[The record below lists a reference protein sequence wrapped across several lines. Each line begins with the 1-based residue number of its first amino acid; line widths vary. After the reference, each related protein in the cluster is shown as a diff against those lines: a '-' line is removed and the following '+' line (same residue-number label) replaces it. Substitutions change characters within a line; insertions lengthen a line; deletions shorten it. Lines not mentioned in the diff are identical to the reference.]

1 MKEVWSH
8 LHQNWKEKFN
18 RYKARVVFYSL
29 TSQSNYLDKA
39 SQLKLNSRTMRT
51 LVFKAIIHIA
61 TKLRNG
67 SISSNSSS
75 SSMRHAVSPPTFERS
90 TSLDNLKAEVVELV
104 RWFYKCITKHCMQ
117 LCVRVFVHTFRVG
130 TTVKNNQ

>member
-1 MKEVWSH
+1 
-8 LHQNWKEKFN
+8 
-18 RYKARVVFYSL
+18 
-29 TSQSNYLDKA
+29 
-39 SQLKLNSRTMRT
+39 MRT

-130 TTVKNNQ
+130 TTVKNNQWRAGEKKKKKKKWGTGMDDSCIASSTAK

>member
-1 MKEVWSH
+1 
-8 LHQNWKEKFN
+8 
-18 RYKARVVFYSL
+18 
-29 TSQSNYLDKA
+29 
-39 SQLKLNSRTMRT
+39 MRT

-67 SISSNSSS
+67 SISISSNSNSSSS

-130 TTVKNNQ
+130 TTVKNNQWRAGEKKKKKKSGAQEWTIVA